1 MPFVAARAIA
11 GERLPLLAQSQSDI
25 TSTNRQIEAALLVS
39 QNSSD
44 LDQLNELGLQR
55 LNSGDSRGALTIF
68 QKLLEISRDRGDQSG
83 EAGSLMNIGEAYRSL
98 SQYIQAL
105 EAYQKALNIFQ
116 KTGERRWQSGI
127 LSNIGIIYERL
138 GQYSKALESH
148 RQALEIAKQDNNRL
162 WQGAIFGNLGSVY
175 QKLGQ
180 YSKAV
185 ESYQQAL
192 ALIEQEENRSWEG
205 ILLNDI
211 GTVYVDLGQHQ
222 KALEFYQRALPI
234 AKSQGNYPLL
244 GGVLANI
251 GVVEKNQGNYRA
263 ALELYQQAL
272 PIFKEIGDRSKE
284 GKVLSNI
291 GVIYSDNLKKHSEG
305 IAFFQQALVLFK
317 EIGDRQ
323 SESRNLDSI
332 GVSYERLKQ
341 YQKALEFQQQ
351 GLAIAK
357 EIGDLDGEGGSLS
370 NIGYNFKKL
379 NKPELAVVFFK
390 QSVNVRETI
399 RQDLKKLSVEEQK
412 SYTKTVE
419 GTYRDLADL
428 LLQQDRILEAQQ
440 VLDLLKVQELDDY
453 LRNVRSNN
461 QAVRGIDNLRP
472 EQAILDKYGE
482 LQKSAVQ
489 IGKEFTELQKTP
501 YAQRTAAQQQ
511 RIAQIVKLQADIDQ
525 QFNQFI
531 DSKDVQ
537 ALVDQLSRTAREQSL
552 DLKFLSALQDDLGKA
567 GNAVLLYP
575 LILEDRLELILT
587 TPDSP
592 PIRRTVVVKREE
604 LNRTIVEFRS
614 ALKNPS
620 SDAKVPAQK
629 LYNWLIKPLE
639 ADLKQS
645 GSQTIIYAPDGQ
657 LRYIPLAALFD
668 GKQWLVERYR
678 INNITAKS
686 LTNLNIKPPTK
697 PKVLAGAFGS
707 GRYSF
712 TVGQTPFTF
721 NGLLGAQKEVQLL
734 TASLPG
740 TTTLIDSKFS
750 RDATTTKMNEYAI
763 VHLATHA
770 AFVVGDPSNSFVLF
784 GNGDRASLVD
794 IRSWKLTNVDL
805 IVLSACETGLGGQF
819 GNGEEV
825 LGLGYV
831 FQERGARAVLASL
844 WTVDDGGTQVLM
856 NAFYEQL
863 KSGNVAK
870 VEAMRQAQIA
880 LINANNKTAS
890 NGKRSSI
897 EIEALGSGVA
907 PNTVNRLSH
916 PYYWAP
922 FILIGNGL

>member
-1 MPFVAARAIA
+1 MGWAY
-11 GERLPLLAQSQSDI
+11 
-25 TSTNRQIEAALLVS
+25 TN
-39 QNSSD
+39 
-44 LDQLNELGLQR
+44 
-55 LNSGDSRGALTIF
+55 
-68 QKLLEISRDRGDQSG
+68 
-83 EAGSLMNIGEAYRSL
+83 L
-98 SQYIQAL
+98 SQYSEASEFFQRALAVSSNVNRAETLNYRGLLYMRTGAYSKARQSFEQAL
-105 EAYQKALNIFQ
+105 VSPAPGDNPGLQGIYLNNLGLSHVKLNENSQALKSYQKALTLFQELDEQIGVREVLQNIAALLEQQ
-116 KTGERRWQSGI
+116 KQSE
-127 LSNIGIIYERL
+127 L
-138 GQYSKALESH
+138 
-148 RQALEIAKQDNNRL
+148 
-162 WQGAIFGNLGSVY
+162 AIVFY
-175 QKLGQ
+175 K
-180 YSKAV
+180 KAV
-185 ESYQQAL
+185 NL
-192 ALIEQEENRSWEG
+192 TEE
-205 ILLNDI
+205 
-211 GTVYVDLGQHQ
+211 
-222 KALEFYQRALPI
+222 
-234 AKSQGNYPLL
+234 
-244 GGVLANI
+244 
-251 GVVEKNQGNYRA
+251 
-263 ALELYQQAL
+263 
-272 PIFKEIGDRSKE
+272 
-284 GKVLSNI
+284 
-291 GVIYSDNLKKHSEG
+291 
-305 IAFFQQALVLFK
+305 
-317 EIGDRQ
+317 
-323 SESRNLDSI
+323 
-332 GVSYERLKQ
+332 
-341 YQKALEFQQQ
+341 
-351 GLAIAK
+351 
-357 EIGDLDGEGGSLS
+357 
-370 NIGYNFKKL
+370 
-379 NKPELAVVFFK
+379 
-390 QSVNVRETI
+390 I
-399 RQDLKKLSVEEQK
+399 RQNLKKLSVSEQRT
-412 SYTKTVE
+412 YTETVAK
-419 GTYRDLADL
+419 TYRSLANL
-428 LLQQDRILEAQQ
+428 LLSQDRILEAQQ

-453 LRNVRSNN
+453 LRNVRSSA
-461 QAVRGIDNLRP
+461 QTIRGIDNLLP

-489 IGKEFTELQKTP
+489 IGKELTDLRKISE
-501 YAQRTAAQQQ
+501 AQRTSAQQQ
-511 RIAQIVKLQADIDQ
+511 RIAQLVKIQADSDQ

-537 ALVDQLSRTAREQSL
+537 ALVDQLSRTARKQSL
-552 DLKFLSALQDDLGKA
+552 DLESLSALKDDLRKA

-575 LILEDRLELILT
+575 LILDDRLELILT

-592 PIRRTVVVKREE
+592 PIRRTVAVKREE

-629 LYNWLIKPLE
+629 LYDWLIKPLE

-645 GSQTIIYAPDGQ
+645 GSQTLIYAPDGQ

-686 LTNLNIKPPTK
+686 LTNLNIKPPTQ

-734 TASLPG
+734 TASFPG

-794 IRSWKLTNVDL
+794 IRNWNLTNVDL

-870 VEAMRQAQIA
+870 VEALRQAQIA
-880 LINANNKTAS
+880 LINTNNKTAS

-897 EIEALGSGVA
+897 EIEALKAGVA
-907 PNTVNRLSH
+907 SNTVNRLSH